1 MNDTSTPGRAK
12 PAAAS
17 GSPLLIA
24 FLVAGAFFMENLD
37 GTVIATA
44 LPQMAVSFGA
54 RPVDLNIGMSAYLL
68 TLAIF
73 IPISG
78 WISDRFGA
86 RLVFSTA
93 VVVFTLTSVLCGF
106 ANSIG
111 IFVAMRILQGIGGAM
126 MVPVGR
132 LVVLNNTP
140 KDRLISAI
148 AAITWPALVA
158 PILGP
163 PLGGF
168 ITDNAS
174 WRWIFFLNLPLG
186 VVALIFSL
194 LLIPAT
200 KRPEKR
206 PFDWI
211 GFVISALGLG
221 GFMYGLEVVGR
232 PEPAWIE
239 AGLYLAAGTILL
251 GLSTLHFL
259 RADHPLVELTA
270 LREPSF
276 AITIAGGSL
285 FRIAIGAVPFLLPVM
300 LQVGFG
306 LSAFHAGLLTLAVFA
321 GNFSM
326 KPATT
331 PILRRFGF
339 KPVLIVNGII
349 NAVFIAACAL
359 FSPDTPLWFMV
370 SVLFIGGLC
379 RSMHFTALNT
389 VAFADIPPSEMT
401 GANTLFST
409 AFQLTM
415 GMGIAVGAIG
425 IRIGAA
431 IAEPIGLGGV
441 AAVEFRLAFVMLG
454 IIALLAVLDC
464 LQLDPRAGENV
475 SRKPKRN
482 EIDLRPPRGEPSR
495 QQVSSAQRRRRPKDQ
510 STGDA

>member
-1 MNDTSTPGRAK
+1 MNDMSTPGQREDAQE
-12 PAAAS
+12 A
-17 GSPLLIA
+17 GSRSLLIA
-24 FLVAGAFFMENLD
+24 LLVAGAFFMENLD

-68 TLAIF
+68 TLGVF

-86 RLVFSTA
+86 RLVFTTA
-93 VVVFTLTSVLCGF
+93 VVIFTLASVLCGF
-106 ANSIG
+106 ANGVGS
-111 IFVAMRILQGIGGAM
+111 FVAMRILQGIGGAM

-140 KDRLISAI
+140 KDKLISAI
-148 AAITWPALVA
+148 ATITWPALVA

-168 ITDNAS
+168 ITDHAS

-186 VVALIFSL
+186 ILAFIFALM
-194 LLIPAT
+194 LIPAT
-200 KRPEKR
+200 KSTARP

-211 GFVISALGLG
+211 GFVVSGIGLASL
-221 GFMYGLEVVGR
+221 MYGLELIGHPDPVWLEAWAYVIVGFV
-232 PEPAWIE
+232 
-239 AGLYLAAGTILL
+239 LLAIAVF
-251 GLSTLHFL
+251 HFL
-259 RADHPLVELTA
+259 RTEHPLIDLSGLKLPT
-270 LREPSF
+270 F
-276 AITIAGGSL
+276 AITISGGSL
-285 FRIAIGAVPFLLPVM
+285 FRTAIGAVPFLLPLM
-300 LQVGFG
+300 FQVGFG
-306 LSAFHAGLLTLAVFA
+306 LSAFHAGMLTLAIFA
-321 GNFSM
+321 GNLAM

-339 KPVLIVNGII
+339 KPVLIVNGLL

-359 FSPDTPLWFMV
+359 FSPDTPPWFIV
-370 SVLFIGGLC
+370 PVLFIGGMC

-389 VAFADIPPSEMT
+389 IAFADIPPGQMT

-409 AFQLTM
+409 VFQLTM

-425 IRIGAA
+425 IRIGQA
-431 IAEPIGLGGV
+431 ISAPLGVESTV
-441 AAVEFRLAFVMLG
+441 AIEFRLAFVLLG

-464 LQLDPRAGENV
+464 LPLDRKAGENV
-475 SRKPKRN
+475 SRKPKK
-482 EIDLRPPRGEPSR
+482 G
-495 QQVSSAQRRRRPKDQ
+495 VSKA
-510 STGDA
+510 A

>member
-1 MNDTSTPGRAK
+1 MNDMSTPGQREDAQE
-12 PAAAS
+12 A
-17 GSPLLIA
+17 GSRSLLIA
-24 FLVAGAFFMENLD
+24 LLVAGAFFMENLD

-68 TLAIF
+68 TLGVF

-86 RLVFSTA
+86 RLVFTTA
-93 VVVFTLTSVLCGF
+93 VVIFTLASVLCGF
-106 ANSIG
+106 ANGVGS
-111 IFVAMRILQGIGGAM
+111 FVAMRILQGIGGAM

-140 KDRLISAI
+140 KDKLISAI
-148 AAITWPALVA
+148 ATITWPALVA

-168 ITDNAS
+168 ITDHAS

-186 VVALIFSL
+186 ILAFIFALM
-194 LLIPAT
+194 LIPET
-200 KRPEKR
+200 KSMARP

-211 GFVISALGLG
+211 GFVVSGIGLAG
-221 GFMYGLEVVGR
+221 LMYGLELIGR
-232 PEPAWIE
+232 PDPVWLEAWTYVIV
-239 AGLYLAAGTILL
+239 GFVLLAIAVF
-251 GLSTLHFL
+251 HFL
-259 RADHPLVELTA
+259 RTEHPLIDLSGLKLPT
-270 LREPSF
+270 F
-276 AITIAGGSL
+276 AITISGGSL
-285 FRIAIGAVPFLLPVM
+285 FRTAIGAVPFLLPLM
-300 LQVGFG
+300 FQVGFG
-306 LSAFHAGLLTLAVFA
+306 LSAFHAGMLTLAVFA
-321 GNFSM
+321 GNLAM

-339 KPVLIVNGII
+339 KPVLIVNGLL

-359 FSPDTPLWFMV
+359 FSPDTPLWFIV
-370 SVLFIGGLC
+370 PVLFIGGMC

-389 VAFADIPPSEMT
+389 IAFADIPPGQMT

-409 AFQLTM
+409 VFQLTM

-425 IRIGAA
+425 IRIGQA
-431 IAEPIGLGGV
+431 ISAPLGVGSIV
-441 AAVEFRLAFVMLG
+441 AIEFRLAFVLLG

-464 LQLDPRAGENV
+464 LPLDRKAGENV
-475 SRKPKRN
+475 SRKPRK
-482 EIDLRPPRGEPSR
+482 G
-495 QQVSSAQRRRRPKDQ
+495 VSKA
-510 STGDA
+510 A

>member
-1 MNDTSTPGRAK
+1 MTDM
-12 PAAAS
+12 PARRPADARPAS
-17 GSPLLIA
+17 SSRPLFIA
-24 FLVAGAFFMENLD
+24 LLVAGAFFMENLD

-68 TLAIF
+68 TLAVF

-86 RLVFSTA
+86 RTVFATA
-93 VVVFTLTSVLCGF
+93 VVVFTLASVLCGF
-106 ANSIG
+106 ANG
-111 IFVAMRILQGIGGAM
+111 VGTFVAMRILQGIGGAM

-140 KDRLISAI
+140 KDQLISAI
-148 AAITWPALVA
+148 ATITWPALVA

-168 ITDNAS
+168 ITDHAS

-186 VVALIFSL
+186 ILAFIFALM
-194 LLIPAT
+194 LIPNVM
-200 KRPEKR
+200 RSDRR

-211 GFVISALGLG
+211 GFVLSGLGLAG
-221 GFMYGLEVVGR
+221 VMYGLELIGR
-232 PEPAWIE
+232 PEPVWAE
-239 AGLYLAAGTILL
+239 AGIYLAAGAILL
-251 GLSTLHFL
+251 VAATYHFL
-259 RADHPLVELTA
+259 RAEHPLVELVGLQKKT
-270 LREPSF
+270 F
-276 AITIAGGSL
+276 AVTIAGGSL
-285 FRIAIGAVPFLLPVM
+285 FRIAIGAVPFLLPIM

-306 LSAFHAGLLTLAVFA
+306 LTAFHAGLLTLAVFA
-321 GNFSM
+321 GNLAM
-326 KPATT
+326 KPGTT

-339 KPVLIVNGII
+339 KRVLVVNGII
-349 NAVFIAACAL
+349 NAVFIAACAF

-370 SVLFIGGLC
+370 PILFIGGMC

-389 VAFADIPPSEMT
+389 IAFADIPPQQMT

-425 IRIGAA
+425 IRIGQVVAG
-431 IAEPIGLGGV
+431 PLGLGGLTGI
-441 AAVEFRLAFVMLG
+441 EYRLSFVLLG
-454 IIALLAVLDC
+454 VIALLAVVDC
-464 LQLDPRAGENV
+464 LPLDPKAGDNV
-475 SRKPKRN
+475 TRKPK
-482 EIDLRPPRGEPSR
+482 PG
-495 QQVSSAQRRRRPKDQ
+495 
-510 STGDA
+510 TGRKS

>member
-1 MNDTSTPGRAK
+1 MNDMSVRREPQSPSTA
-12 PAAAS
+12 

-24 FLVAGAFFMENLD
+24 LLVAGAFFMENLD

-44 LPQMAVSFGA
+44 LPQMAVSFGT

-68 TLAIF
+68 TLGIF

-86 RLVFSTA
+86 RPVFSSA
-93 VVVFTLTSVLCGF
+93 VVVFTLASVLCGF
-106 ANSIG
+106 ANDLAV
-111 IFVAMRILQGIGGAM
+111 FVAMRILQGIGGAM

-148 AAITWPALVA
+148 ATITWPALVA

-168 ITDNAS
+168 ITDHAT

-186 VVALIFSL
+186 VLALIFAL
-194 LLIPAT
+194 LLIPST
-200 KRPEKR
+200 KPAARR
-206 PFDWI
+206 PFDWM
-211 GFVISALGLG
+211 GFIVSGFGLASL
-221 GFMYGLEVVGR
+221 MYGLELVGR
-232 PEPAWIE
+232 DDPDWLLTGTYVG
-239 AGLYLAAGTILL
+239 AGVVLLAVA
-251 GLSTLHFL
+251 TLHFL
-259 RADHPLVELTA
+259 RTEHPLIELTA
-270 LREPSF
+270 LKERTF
-276 AITIAGGSL
+276 AITITGGSL
-285 FRIAIGAVPFLLPVM
+285 FRMAIGAVPFLLPVM

-321 GNFSM
+321 GNLSM

-331 PILRRFGF
+331 PILRRYGF
-339 KPVLIVNGII
+339 KQVLIVNGLI

-359 FSPDTPLWFMV
+359 FTPTTPLWFMLP
-370 SVLFIGGLC
+370 VLFIGGLC

-389 VAFADIPPSEMT
+389 IAFADVPPQQMT

-415 GMGIAVGAIG
+415 GMGIALGAIG
-425 IRIGAA
+425 TRIGHAV
-431 IAEPIGLGGV
+431 AEPLGLEG
-441 AAVEFRLAFVMLG
+441 AAGIEFRLAFLLLG
-454 IIALLAVLDC
+454 FVALLATLDC
-464 LQLDPRAGENV
+464 LALDPKAGDNV
-475 SRKPKRN
+475 SRKPK
-482 EIDLRPPRGEPSR
+482 P
-495 QQVSSAQRRRRPKDQ
+495 AAAKK
-510 STGDA
+510 A